1 MVACPPTPHLRCARA
16 GRSIPTHG
24 ERNKG
29 MRRSVGLF
37 FGVTTL
43 VLSSFSLA
51 QTTGGTKGTTTAG
64 SASAKASASASAAP
78 KTSTAAATSAA
89 PVTSTASPTTAAPAG
104 SMDGATYAVRLRDL
118 ESRVDELKD
127 QIRRSHRRLS
137 LLSDTII
144 SGGGAGA
151 RAEIVLANEMSS
163 AFRLVK
169 ATVIMDGAV
178 QFNKQDE
185 SGTLAEQKEIPIYT
199 GSIPSGDHTIN
210 IVLNFQGNGYG
221 VFTYLKGYKFEV
233 KSGHAFTAA
242 DGKTLAVRA
251 VAMEK
256 GGVTT
261 PLEQRPAI
269 EWKETAQAL
278 AAPGQAAQDNKGK

>member
-1 MVACPPTPHLRCARA
+1 
-16 GRSIPTHG
+16 
-24 ERNKG
+24 

-37 FGVTTL
+37 FGITTF
-43 VLSSFSLA
+43 VLTSYSLA
-51 QTTGGTKGTTTAG
+51 QTTGGAKGTTTAT
-64 SASAKASASASAAP
+64 SAKASASAAP
-78 KTSTAAATSAA
+78 ATSAA
-89 PVTSTASPTTAAPAG
+89 ASSTTAGATSAAASTAGAASAAPAG
-104 SMDGATYAVRLRDL
+104 STATTPAPAASMDGATYAVRLRDL

-151 RAEIVLANEMSS
+151 RAEIVLVNEMSS

-185 SGTLAEQKEIPIYT
+185 SGTLAEQKEVPIYT

-210 IVLNFQGNGYG
+210 VVLNFQGNGYG

-242 DGKTLAVRA
+242 DGKTMSVRA

-269 EWKETAQAL
+269 EWKEAAQAL
-278 AAPGQAAQDNKGK
+278 AAPGAQENKGK